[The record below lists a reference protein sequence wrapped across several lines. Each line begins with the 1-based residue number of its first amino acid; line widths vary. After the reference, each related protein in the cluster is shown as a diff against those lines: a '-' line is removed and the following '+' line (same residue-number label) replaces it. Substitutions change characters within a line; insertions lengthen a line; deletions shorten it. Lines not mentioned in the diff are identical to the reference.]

1 MDNMSYVSGSQNI
14 ETAKI
19 NLSDVP
25 FGQIIINLSYF
36 CIRHIFYAF
45 VYFSSLYIYIFSI
58 NGKLNKEFSAI

>member
-36 CIRHIFYAF
+36 FIRHIFYAF
-45 VYFSSLYIYIFSI
+45 VYFHLYIYIFSM